1 MMADIT
7 VEYVSSTPDGDL
19 LVVNAARASFGKEH
33 KRLEVADIHLIN
45 FLARGM
51 TADNYSDFLLATR
64 GAVQTEDHARL
75 SELMNEWRRTPEHS
89 SPFRHPSATFRVKIP
104 LFVARQIG
112 KHQVGMTWS
121 EESRRY
127 IDDEPEFYWPDQ
139 WRKKAEDKKQGSGGP
154 VDDLF
159 ESAVA
164 YMKDRVE
171 DTALT
176 WYGWMIHRGFAP
188 EQARMILPQ
197 NMMTTV
203 VWTGTL
209 LAWAHFCRIRD
220 RDDVQWE
227 TREVARSISNQM
239 AGLFPHSWKALMNYG
254 V

>member
-1 MMADIT
+1 MADIT

-19 LVVNAARASFGKEH
+19 LVVNAARASFGKQKSE
-33 KRLEVADIHLIN
+33 LTSGDIGLIS

-51 TADNYSDFLLATR
+51 TADDYADFLLATK

-112 KHQVGMTWS
+112 KHQTGMTWS

-127 IDDEPEFYWPDQ
+127 IDDKPEFYWPPY
-139 WRKKAEDKKQGSGGP
+139 WRKRAENKKQGSGGP
-154 VDDLF
+154 IEKDLGDLLDQL
-159 ESAVA
+159 
-164 YMKDRVE
+164 MKNSVNVCLWGYE
-171 DTALT
+171 TAIIE
-176 WYGWMIHRGFAP
+176 GMAP
-188 EQARMILPQ
+188 EQARMVLPQ

-209 LAWAHFCRIRD
+209 LAWAHFCRTRD

-254 V
+254 VS